1 MAYAALILS
10 KNGVRPGQRISTL
23 MSRGKERSE
32 IESVEGSARTSMR
45 VSDRPAVPSPLR
57 ASYPMTSAT
66 AGCPG
71 RATESSRAALR
82 TSGVFAA
89 TAATDSWK

>member
-1 MAYAALILS
+1 
-10 KNGVRPGQRISTL
+10 

-32 IESVEGSARTSMR
+32 IESVYGSARTSMS
-45 VSDRPAVPSPLR
+45 VSERPTR
-57 ASYPMTSAT
+57 ASLLPCERSYPMTSAT

-71 RATESSRAALR
+71 SGDVELRAAFR